1 MIHYIINSKYLTK
14 MDLIFSDIH
23 ADIDGLETILKI
35 AFSTEFEEK
44 YGKISRI
51 INLGDLLERG
61 THPKA
66 VLQKMQELSKT
77 YPILSVM
84 GNHDEGVL
92 YKKLISGNSYVSI
105 KAHELLSA
113 QDFEFFHQNKDG
125 TFGEQQVMDKQNKL
139 LCVHGG
145 PLDPQ
150 KITKDGDDPWLC
162 QKTWQRL
169 SDENNEFY
177 SYYGYHYKASSA
189 FKEGKVIFDNFII
202 LCGHQHIEAAIRQ
215 TKNEITNIWSF
226 QSTTEKIKSF
236 VMQKREF
243 EIDKNSNYLFRVG
256 LGGPQ
261 GHHSGGFAKPR
272 FGLIQH
278 DPKKVILFGLE

>member
-1 MIHYIINSKYLTK
+1 
-14 MDLIFSDIH
+14 MDLVFSDIH

-35 AFSTEFEEK
+35 AFSSEFEEK
-44 YGKISRI
+44 YGEISRI

-61 THPKA
+61 TNPKE
-66 VLQKMQELSKT
+66 VLQKMQELSKS
-77 YPILSVM
+77 YPVISVI
-84 GNHDEGVL
+84 GNHDESVL
-92 YKKLISGNSYVSI
+92 YKKSISGSSYASK
-105 KAHELLSA
+105 KAHELLSE

-125 TFGEQQVMDKQNKL
+125 IFGEQQVMDKQNKL

-150 KITKDGDDPWLC
+150 KIIKNGDDPWLY

-169 SDENNEFY
+169 SEEDNEFY

-189 FKEGKVIFDNFII
+189 FEEGKANLENFII
-202 LCGHQHIEAAIRQ
+202 LCGHQHMEAAIQQ
-215 TKNEITNIWSF
+215 TENEITNIWPF
-226 QSTTEKIKSF
+226 QSTTEKIESF

-243 EIDKNSNYLFRVG
+243 DIDKNRNYLFRVG

-261 GHHSGGFAKPR
+261 GQHNGGFARPH

-278 DPKKVILFGLE
+278 DPKKVILFGLK

>member
-1 MIHYIINSKYLTK
+1 
-14 MDLIFSDIH
+14 MDLVFSDIH

-35 AFSTEFEEK
+35 VSSLEFEEK

-61 THPKA
+61 TSPRE
-66 VLQKMQELSKT
+66 VLRKVQDLSKN
-77 YPILSVM
+77 YPLISVM

-92 YKKLISGNSYVSI
+92 YKKSISGSSYSSM
-105 KAHELLSA
+105 KAHELLSE
-113 QDFEFFHQNKDG
+113 QDFELFRQNSDG
-125 TFGEQQVMDKQNKL
+125 TFGEQQVIDTKNKL

-145 PLDPQ
+145 PINPQ
-150 KITKDGDDPWLC
+150 KITKEGDDPWLY

-169 SDENNEFY
+169 SEENNEFY

-189 FKEGKVIFDNFII
+189 FEEGKANLDNFII
-202 LCGHQHIEAAIRQ
+202 LCGHQHTEAAIRQ
-215 TKNEITNIWSF
+215 TKNEITNILPF
-226 QSTTEKIKSF
+226 QSATEKIDSF

-261 GHHSGGFAKPR
+261 GHHSGGFARPH

-278 DPKKVILFGLE
+278 DIKKVILFGLK

>member
-1 MIHYIINSKYLTK
+1 
-14 MDLIFSDIH
+14 MDLVFSDIH
-23 ADIDGLETILKI
+23 ADMDGLETILKI

-61 THPKA
+61 TAPKE
-66 VLQKMQELSKT
+66 VLKKMQDLSQT
-77 YPILSVM
+77 YPVLSVM

-92 YKKLISGNSYVSI
+92 YKKSLSGSSHASI
-105 KAHELLSA
+105 RAHEMLSE
-113 QDFEFFHQNKDG
+113 QDLEFFQQNKDG
-125 TFGEQQVMDKQNKL
+125 TFGKQQIVDKQNKL

-145 PLDPQ
+145 PLDPH
-150 KITKDGDDPWLC
+150 KIISKGNDPWLC

-169 SDENNEFY
+169 SEENNEFY

-189 FKEGKVIFDNFII
+189 FEEGKSIFDNFIM
-202 LCGHQHIEAAIRQ
+202 LCGHQHVEAAIRQ
-215 TKNEITNIWSF
+215 TKNEITNVWPLDSA
-226 QSTTEKIKSF
+226 TEKIESF

-243 EIDKNSNYLFRVG
+243 DIDENSNYLFRVG
-256 LGGPQ
+256 LGGPK
-261 GHHSGGFAKPR
+261 GHHTGGFASPH

>member
-1 MIHYIINSKYLTK
+1 
-14 MDLIFSDIH
+14 MDLVFSDIH

-35 AFSTEFEEK
+35 TFSAEFEEK
-44 YGKISRI
+44 YGKVSRI

-61 THPKA
+61 TSPKE
-66 VLQKMQELSKT
+66 VLQKMQELSKV
-77 YPILSVM
+77 YPIVSVM
-84 GNHDEGVL
+84 GNHDESVL
-92 YKKLISGNSYVSI
+92 YQKSISGSSFAS
-105 KAHELLSA
+105 KRAHELLSE
-113 QDFEFFHQNKDG
+113 QDLEFFHQNKDG
-125 TFGEQQVMDKQNKL
+125 TFGDQQIIDTQNKL

-150 KITKDGDDPWLC
+150 KITKEGDPWLY

-169 SDENNEFY
+169 SEENNEFY

-189 FKEGKVIFDNFII
+189 FEEGKTTLENFII
-202 LCGHQHIEAAIRQ
+202 LCGHQHMEAAIRQ

-226 QSTTEKIKSF
+226 QSVTEKIESF

-261 GHHSGGFAKPR
+261 GHHSGGFAKPH
-272 FGLIQH
+272 FGIIQH
-278 DPKKVILFGLE
+278 EPKKVILFGLE

>member
-1 MIHYIINSKYLTK
+1 
-14 MDLIFSDIH
+14 MDLVFSDIH

-35 AFSTEFEEK
+35 ALSSEFEEK

-61 THPKA
+61 TDPKE
-66 VLQKMQELSKT
+66 VLQKMKELSKT
-77 YPILSVM
+77 LPIISVM
-84 GNHDEGVL
+84 GNHDESVL
-92 YKKLISGNSYVSI
+92 YKKSISGSSYASMR
-105 KAHELLSA
+105 AHGLLSE
-113 QDFEFFHQNKDG
+113 QDLEFFHQNKDG
-125 TFGEQQVMDKQNKL
+125 TFGEQQIIDMKNKI

-145 PLDPQ
+145 PLDPH
-150 KITKDGDDPWLC
+150 KITKHGNDPWLY

-169 SDENNEFY
+169 SEENNEFY

-189 FKEGKVIFDNFII
+189 FEEGKTKLENFII
-202 LCGHQHIEAAIRQ
+202 LCGHQHIEAAIQQ
-215 TKNEITNIWSF
+215 TKNEITNIWPF
-226 QSTTEKIKSF
+226 QPITEKIESF

-243 EIDKNSNYLFRVG
+243 KIDKNSNYLFRVG

-261 GHHSGGFAKPR
+261 GHHSGGFAKPH
-272 FGLIQH
+272 FGIIQH

>member
-1 MIHYIINSKYLTK
+1 
-14 MDLIFSDIH
+14 MDLVFSDIH
-23 ADIDGLETILKI
+23 ADIEGLETILKI
-35 AFSTEFEEK
+35 ASSFEFEEK

-61 THPKA
+61 ANPRE
-66 VLQKMQELSKT
+66 VLQKMQDLSKN
-77 YPILSVM
+77 YPVISVM

-92 YKKLISGNSYVSI
+92 YKKSISGSSYSSMKV
-105 KAHELLSA
+105 HELLSER
-113 QDFEFFHQNKDG
+113 DLEFFHQNNDG
-125 TFGEQQVMDKQNKL
+125 SFGEQQVLDARNKL

-145 PLDPQ
+145 PINPQ
-150 KITKDGDDPWLC
+150 KITEEGNDPWLY

-169 SDENNEFY
+169 SEEDNEFY

-189 FKEGKVIFDNFII
+189 FEEGKSSLDNFII
-202 LCGHQHIEAAIRQ
+202 LCGHQHVEAALRQ
-215 TKNEITNIWSF
+215 TGNEITNIWPF
-226 QSTTEKIKSF
+226 QPTTEKIGSF

-243 EIDKNSNYLFRVG
+243 EIAKNSNYLFRVG

-261 GHHSGGFAKPR
+261 GHHSGGFARPH

-278 DPKKVILFGLE
+278 DSKKVILFGLE